1 MKGSSV
7 RWALGG
13 TQTKIVNTL
22 GIFVGVFLNSLIPDS
37 VIILTL
43 YRLKIIHINAHM
55 ALLMHTNNFTN

>member
-22 GIFVGVFLNSLIPDS
+22 GIFVGGVLNSLI
-37 VIILTL
+37 
-43 YRLKIIHINAHM
+43 
-55 ALLMHTNNFTN
+55 HTV

>member
-22 GIFVGVFLNSLIPDS
+22 GIFVGVFFKLPDP
-37 VIILTL
+37 
-43 YRLKIIHINAHM
+43 
-55 ALLMHTNNFTN
+55 